1 MVRVDSSSK
10 SRGTGINRRNAL
22 TTSNRGSRKLSELIA
37 AATRIPLAHLPT
49 PLETLPRLSAELG
62 GPSLLVKRDD
72 CTGLGVGGNNVRK
85 QEFVMAAALA
95 EGADCIVCGGVPQSN
110 TSRQVAAA
118 CAKLG
123 LECHVGVMYGR
134 VSKVE
139 PEYEVSGNLLLSR
152 LYGAIL
158 HKIPWSEDR
167 NTHLE
172 SIRDRLTREGRQPFL
187 VPYGASTPVG
197 AMGYAAMVVELLD
210 QCATMGIS
218 PNFIVH
224 ASGSVARKPASLPL

>member
-1 MVRVDSSSK
+1 
-10 SRGTGINRRNAL
+10 
-22 TTSNRGSRKLSELIA
+22 
-37 AATRIPLAHLPT
+37 
-49 PLETLPRLSAELG
+49 
-62 GPSLLVKRDD
+62 
-72 CTGLGVGGNNVRK
+72 
-85 QEFVMAAALA
+85 
-95 EGADCIVCGGVPQSN
+95 
-110 TSRQVAAA
+110 
-118 CAKLG
+118 
-123 LECHVGVMYGR
+123 
-134 VSKVE
+134 VE

-167 NTHLE
+167 STHLE